1 MEEAR
6 EGKAVELG
14 RWLTEGVPRGKEA
27 QEAEGQQEENSRRQV
42 CCASLAAAAAVA
54 AVASARALAL
64 GTVLWASLHPPAPQ
78 GSTRALTPARRDART
93 RLLGLLRTGSRI
105 HSGEAPEPMWNSS
118 STAAGSL
125 LITGYIH
132 RQEPPGAA
140 AWANP
145 RTDRC

>member
-78 GSTRALTPARRDART
+78 GSTRALAPARRDART
-93 RLLGLLRTGSRI
+93 WLSTKHKEGGKISSLRATSRKVLLFARADLKAMLLERLPLR
-105 HSGEAPEPMWNSS
+105 
-118 STAAGSL
+118 
-125 LITGYIH
+125 
-132 RQEPPGAA
+132 
-140 AWANP
+140 
-145 RTDRC
+145 